1 MRKPKTH
8 NRKLN
13 MDKSKP
19 TKYEKFECICG
30 EKFTVKYIY
39 EDFGC
44 WMSHGN
50 DDNCPECDSVWI
62 MKIKLT

>member
-1 MRKPKTH
+1 
-8 NRKLN
+8 